1 MIDSIILN
9 KPKIL
14 SQIEAKSKEIV
25 FTMSSDAYVG
35 SLLKTLVASKPQS
48 RLLELGTG
56 IGLSLSWMIDGM
68 DAESRLTTID
78 NDPELTEIANAY
90 FGKDSRVEILNMDGA
105 KWIDSYEGEDFNLCK
120 LSWSTGIIIMSRK
133 W

>member
-9 KPKIL
+9 RPEIL
-14 SQIEAKSKEIV
+14 PEIEAKSKEIG
-25 FTMSSDAYVG
+25 FTMASDFYVG

-56 IGLSLSWMIDGM
+56 I
-68 DAESRLTTID
+68 
-78 NDPELTEIANAY
+78 
-90 FGKDSRVEILNMDGA
+90 
-105 KWIDSYEGEDFNLCK
+105 
-120 LSWSTGIIIMSRK
+120 IIMSRK